1 MTVQGASV
9 VPIRGLTPRPARAEG
24 PTLVL
29 RIARSASVVPAV
41 SVVHVAT
48 RQCMAEWRGEVAR
61 QLLVS
66 PAFRHLVDGDGDY
79 PCSQA
84 CVHQILLGA
93 AAIEAGLEGL
103 HWRRDT
109 ALAPAA
115 NHSEVTAGF
124 APEPLRKRL
133 ARARIMLDGDTQ
145 FVARL
150 LFDHPG
156 EHFTARDVV
165 CLATLV
171 SPALKPIDVEEALAE
186 LAGVGVIQRI
196 AIDNGPVF
204 YDIDTRPHAH
214 HYDPSSGQL
223 RDLG

>member
-1 MTVQGASV
+1 M
-9 VPIRGLTPRPARAEG
+9 
-24 PTLVL
+24 L
-29 RIARSASVVPAV
+29 RIARSAGVAPAV
-41 SVVHVAT
+41 SVVHLAT
-48 RQCMAEWRGEVAR
+48 RQCLAQWRGEVAR
-61 QLLVS
+61 QLLMS
-66 PAFRHLVDGDGDY
+66 PAFRHLVEGDGDY

-115 NHSEVTAGF
+115 NHDDVIAGF
-124 APEPLRKRL
+124 PPEPLRKRL

-165 CLATLV
+165 CLTTLV
-171 SPALKPIDVEEALAE
+171 SPTLKPIDVEEALDE
-186 LAGVGVIQRI
+186 LATVGVIQRI
-196 AIDNGPVF
+196 VIDDGPVF

>member
-1 MTVQGASV
+1 M
-9 VPIRGLTPRPARAEG
+9 
-24 PTLVL
+24 VL

-61 QLLVS
+61 QLLLS

-84 CVHQILLGA
+84 CVHPILLGA

-109 ALAPAA
+109 TLSPAA

-133 ARARIMLDGDTQ
+133 ARARLLLDGDTQ

-156 EHFTARDVV
+156 EHFTARDVA
-165 CLATLV
+165 CLTALV
-171 SPALKPIDVEEALAE
+171 SPARVSM
-186 LAGVGVIQRI
+186 
-196 AIDNGPVF
+196 
-204 YDIDTRPHAH
+204 DIDCAL
-214 HYDPSSGQL
+214 DALSNAG
-223 RDLG
+223 

>member
-9 VPIRGLTPRPARAEG
+9 VPLRSQSPRAAGAEG

-29 RIARSASVVPAV
+29 RIARSASVAPAV

-48 RQCMAEWRGEVAR
+48 WQCMAEWRGEVAR
-61 QLLVS
+61 QLLMS

-93 AAIEAGLEGL
+93 AAIEAGLESL

-109 ALAPAA
+109 TLARAVDH
-115 NHSEVTAGF
+115 NEVSAGF

-133 ARARIMLDGDTQ
+133 ARARIVLDGDTQ

-156 EHFTARDVV
+156 EHFTARDVA
-165 CLATLV
+165 CLTALV
-171 SPALKPIDVEEALAE
+171 SPARVSMDVDSALDTLSSA
-186 LAGVGVIQRI
+186 GVIQRI

-214 HYDPSSGQL
+214 HYDPRSGQL

>member
-1 MTVQGASV
+1 M
-9 VPIRGLTPRPARAEG
+9 
-24 PTLVL
+24 
-29 RIARSASVVPAV
+29 
-41 SVVHVAT
+41 
-48 RQCMAEWRGEVAR
+48 
-61 QLLVS
+61 S

-109 ALAPAA
+109 TLAPAA
-115 NHSEVTAGF
+115 NHDEVSAGY

-165 CLATLV
+165 CLTTLV
-171 SPALKPIDVEEALAE
+171 SPTLKPLDVEDALDE
-186 LAGVGVIQRI
+186 LATVGVIQRI
-196 AIDNGPVF
+196 AVDGGPVF

-223 RDLG
+223 RDLS

>member
-1 MTVQGASV
+1 MTVHGASV
-9 VPIRGLTPRPARAEG
+9 VPLRGLSPRAARAEG

-29 RIARSASVVPAV
+29 RIARSASVAPAV
-41 SVVHVAT
+41 SVVHLAT
-48 RQCMAEWRGEVAR
+48 RQCLTEWQGEVAR
-61 QLLVS
+61 QLLMS

-93 AAIEAGLEGL
+93 AAIEAGLERL
-103 HWRRDT
+103 QWRRDT
-109 ALAPAA
+109 TLASVPNHAA
-115 NHSEVTAGF
+115 VTAGF

-133 ARARIMLDGDTQ
+133 ARARIMLEGDTQ

-156 EHFTARDVV
+156 EHFTARDVS
-165 CLATLV
+165 CLTALV
-171 SPALKPIDVEEALAE
+171 SPARMPIDVGAALDA
-186 LAGVGVIQRI
+186 LSAAGVIQRI

-204 YDIDTRPHAH
+204 YDIDTRPHPH
-214 HYDPSSGQL
+214 RYDPASGQL
-223 RDLG
+223 HDAG